1 MGQTQ
6 AGAPGPS
13 GRLGEALAFVA
24 VRWPGFAMSVILAMA
39 ASFVSD
45 HYGGPTL
52 LYCLLMGMAFFHLS
66 RDPRFAKGIAFAS
79 SMVLRLGVALLGAR
93 ITMDQVVG
101 LGPAPVLIVLIGVS
115 STLAV
120 GWILAKVL
128 RLHPHLGLLTGGA
141 VAICGASA
149 ALAIAAVLPRRPGA
163 ERDTI
168 FTVLAVT
175 TLSTC
180 AMILYP
186 VLVTALDLP
195 ASAAGVFLGGTI
207 HDVAQVV
214 GAGYLISPAVGDVA
228 TFTKLFRVAT
238 LVIVVPLV
246 AQIAARGEP
255 VGEGAEG
262 GAEGG
267 GRRRGISLRLPW
279 FLVAFVIL
287 VAINSTGVIPANV
300 DAALNQGSRWCLIV
314 AIAAIGMKSSFEE
327 MAQLGWR
334 PIALAV
340 GETLFLAVLVLSLV
354 YVFSVA

>member
-6 AGAPGPS
+6 AGAPGPT
-13 GRLGEALAFVA
+13 GRLGEAFAFVA
-24 VRWPGFAMSVILAMA
+24 VRWPGFAMSAMLAMA

-66 RDPRFAKGIAFAS
+66 RDARFAKGIAFAS

-93 ITMDQVVG
+93 ITADQVAG

-115 STLAV
+115 STIAV
-120 GWILAKVL
+120 GWGLAKVL

-186 VLVTALDLP
+186 VLVTALHLP
-195 ASAAGVFLGGTI
+195 APAAGVFLGGTI

-238 LVIVVPLV
+238 LVIAVPLV
-246 AQIAARGEP
+246 AQIAARGEA
-255 VGEGAEG
+255 AEET
-262 GAEGG
+262 AQSG

-300 DAALNQGSRWCLIV
+300 DAALNHGSRWCLIV

-354 YVFSVA
+354 HLFSIA